1 MNKDESS
8 SLENYISG
16 VLYEK
21 IAIINKERDK
31 KFIEEMTKWAKEHS
45 TVLKQYQF
53 TFVDEEIVEHIIE
66 LGVKEYLKEIDPFK
80 DIETDEN

>member
-8 SLENYISG
+8 TLENYISG
-16 VLYEK
+16 VIYEK

-31 KFIEEMTKWAKEHS
+31 QFIEEMTKWAKEHS

-80 DIETDEN
+80 DIEMDKN

>member
-1 MNKDESS
+1 MMNKEENST
-8 SLENYISG
+8 LETYISG

-31 KFIEEMTKWAKEHS
+31 QFIEEMTKWAKEHS
-45 TVLKQYQF
+45 TVLKQYLF

-66 LGVKEYLKEIDPFK
+66 LGVKEYIRELDGGKE
-80 DIETDEN
+80 